1 MRVYALGS
9 HETAESAA
17 VPTDRLARHVESWLL
32 DCEIRDASLIPHP
45 FVVSH

>member
-1 MRVYALGS
+1 MRVYSPGS

-32 DCEIRDASLIPHP
+32 DCGIREASLIPSP